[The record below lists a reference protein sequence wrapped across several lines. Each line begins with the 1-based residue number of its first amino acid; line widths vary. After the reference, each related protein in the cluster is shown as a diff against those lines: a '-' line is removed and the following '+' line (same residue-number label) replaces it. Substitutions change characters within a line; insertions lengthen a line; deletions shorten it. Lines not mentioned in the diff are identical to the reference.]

1 MSDLRH
7 TRVARNIGI
16 SLTHWGFELFDLV
29 LIVFA
34 IIVLGFVGRFIH
46 RNLFGVD
53 LSMLLQFGLPI
64 VGAVALRLFKYG
76 KPRRY
81 LLDLIDFHFRPTVY
95 CALEPDRQQTTP
107 YLKD

>member
-34 IIVLGFVGRFIH
+34 IIVLGFVGRVTDG
-46 RNLFGVD
+46 RGR
-53 LSMLLQFGLPI
+53 
-64 VGAVALRLFKYG
+64 GAA
-76 KPRRY
+76 
-81 LLDLIDFHFRPTVY
+81 IDQIRETAPLAARAH
-95 CALEPDRQQTTP
+95 
-107 YLKD
+107 